1 MATRNGSSAT
11 PSGNYP
17 RKNKKKQKRKII
29 IFAVEIVV
37 ILLMIGVLYFVMNS
51 TKESEGPIYAS
62 VADLEPIEIGISEE
76 VVAQTEEGGA
86 MSGYL
91 NIAFFG
97 LDAMSTKSNDLL
109 KGYRS
114 DSIMICSINQ
124 ETYEVKLVSVYRDT
138 YMNLGNDSYN
148 KCNGA
153 YAKGGATQAIS
164 MLNSNLD
171 LDITNWIS
179 VSYKALS
186 EAIDSLGGIPID
198 VDSAELEHINSYQI
212 AIADIMKCDYTPV
225 TSTGLQTLNG
235 IQAAAYCRIRYT
247 AGDDFKRAER
257 QREVLQAMLEKAKT
271 TDVASLTSA
280 ATSVLNN
287 TYTSLDSDTV
297 MEIVSNVNKY
307 KIVAEDGFP
316 TASLRTTATVGSS
329 GSCVIPLSLES
340 NVVWLHQ
347 FLFDDTDYN
356 ASSTVKNYSA
366 KIKSDTDRYIQ

>member
-1 MATRNGSSAT
+1 MATRNVSSAAH
-11 PSGNYP
+11 SDGNMRRNS
-17 RKNKKKQKRKII
+17 RKRKRKII

-37 ILLMIGVLYFVMNS
+37 ILLMIGVLFFVMSS
-51 TKESEGPIYAS
+51 TKDSEGPLYAS

-76 VVAQTEEGGA
+76 VQEQMEEGGA
-86 MSGYL
+86 MNGYL

-97 LDAMSTKSNDLL
+97 LDAMSTKSSDLL

-171 LDITNWIS
+171 LDITNWVT

-186 EAIDSLGGIPID
+186 EAIDSLGGISID
-198 VDSAELEHINSYQI
+198 VDAAELEHINNYQI

-225 TSTGLQTLNG
+225 TATGLQTLDG

-257 QREVLQAMLEKAKT
+257 QREVLQAMLEKAKN
-271 TDVASLTSA
+271 TDVATLTSA

-297 MEIVSNVNKY
+297 MEILTNVNKY
-307 KIVAEDGFP
+307 KVVAEDGFP
-316 TASLRTTATVGSS
+316 TSTMRTTATIGSS
-329 GSCVIPLSLES
+329 GSCIVPLSLES

-347 FLFDDTDYN
+347 FLFDDNDYT
-356 ASSTVKNYSA
+356 ASSNVKTYSA
-366 KIKSDTDRYIQ
+366 KVKSDTDRYIE